1 MYICQDIKTMR
12 KLIFAIILFS
22 FAQLNAQV
30 LKPVKWTFEVKDLG
44 NKSVKLLMKATM
56 DNKWNI
62 YSQNMPDGGP
72 IPTSFTFNKKNNVS
86 LEGKV
91 IENGHLKK
99 AYDENFEMDVLKYAN
114 EVTFEQTVKLNGSN
128 AKVEGY
134 VTFMTCDDSRCL
146 PPEDVPFSFDLTKYS
161 NEASS
166 DKKKMN

>member
-1 MYICQDIKTMR
+1 MR
-12 KLIFAIILFS
+12 KQILTIFLF
-22 FAQLNAQV
+22 FAVQLNAQV
-30 LKPVKWTFEVKDLG
+30 LKPVKWDFEVKDLG
-44 NKSVKLLMKATM
+44 NKTVVLFMKATL

-72 IPTSFTFNKKNNVS
+72 IPTSFTFNKKNNVT

-91 IENGHLKK
+91 KENGHLKK

-114 EVTFEQTVKLNGSN
+114 EVSFEQTVKINGSN
-128 AKVEGY
+128 PKVEGF

-146 PPEDVPFSFDLTKYS
+146 PPEDVSFSFDLSKYS
-161 NEASS
+161 NEANS